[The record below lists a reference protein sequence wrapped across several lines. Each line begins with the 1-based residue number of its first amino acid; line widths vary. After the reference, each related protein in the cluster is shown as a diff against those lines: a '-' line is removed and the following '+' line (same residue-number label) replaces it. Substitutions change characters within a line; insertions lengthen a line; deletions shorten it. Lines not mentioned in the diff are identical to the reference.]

1 MKKLTKILICL
12 MLCVFGF
19 GLVACGDPRTED
31 EKNFTYPSSGD
42 YVYGNGGLAVRKG
55 NYVYFV
61 NGYKSLE
68 SVTDKDASYNIGSLM
83 LMKLDSNGKVV
94 RDDEELVNDDYY
106 ITISNKLCGY
116 EATDLFISGN
126 YLYFATPCLENES
139 GDETWAKERVT
150 LNRIKL
156 DKSSE
161 VEEVY
166 ASGVKLEN
174 FEYKYYQSNNKL
186 FILAWEKGESYYAE
200 NGNNALIRID
210 VSSNSVKKV
219 SNDVQDVV
227 FAENTDEVFFSK
239 HETEDEYYFLKQY
252 KVASDKVVD
261 YSSEEKTFDI
271 LDVQNG
277 EVFITKS
284 HQYGSST
291 DVLSSVIDSKSAFE
305 LVYAYSSADKV
316 SVTTGGN
323 LVLISSNVITLVRGQ
338 DDVVTITDSDAT
350 EINIIDYTNGN
361 ILYYDKTSDGSN
373 IKLVSFTNAL
383 AGDEVEIQTLTTI
396 LAVQEDAAYFDLN
409 EDENMLYFY
418 TIGGKNETNYYLHR
432 IQVNNNTENKEEMF
446 GVYESDDVPEK
457 EEVEEEVEDEE

>member
-1 MKKLTKILICL
+1 MKNLTKILICF
-12 MLCVFGF
+12 MLVVLGF
-19 GLVACGDPRTED
+19 GLVACKDPRTEE

-42 YVYGNGGLAVRKG
+42 AVYGNGGLAVRKG

-61 NGYKSLE
+61 NGYKSLDNA
-68 SVTDKDASYNIGSLM
+68 SDKNASYTVGSLM
-83 LMKLDSNGKVV
+83 LMKLDNNGQVV
-94 RDDEELVNDDYY
+94 KNEDLIDDDYY

-139 GDETWAKERVT
+139 GDEVWAKERVT

-174 FEYKYYQSNNKL
+174 FEYKYYQKDNKL
-186 FILAWEKGESYYAE
+186 FILVWEKGESYYAE
-200 NGNNALIRID
+200 NGADALIRVD
-210 VSSNSVKKV
+210 VSNGSVQKV
-219 SNDVQDVV
+219 SNNVQDVV
-227 FAENTDEVFFSK
+227 FAENADEVFFSK
-239 HETEDEYYFLKQY
+239 HESEDEYYFLKKYDVTTNAQTNY
-252 KVASDKVVD
+252 YTSD
-261 YSSEEKTFDI
+261 KTFDV

-277 EVFITKS
+277 EVFIS
-284 HQYGSST
+284 SAHQFGSST
-291 DVLSSVIDSKSAFE
+291 DILSSTISSGSAFKF
-305 LVYAYSSADKV
+305 VYAYSSADKID
-316 SVTTGGN
+316 VTTSGN
-323 LVLISSNVITLVRGQ
+323 VVLISSNVITLVRGE
-338 DDVVTITDSDAT
+338 DDVVTITDNDAT

-361 ILYYDKTSDGSN
+361 ILYYDKTNDGSN

-383 AGDEVEIQTLTTI
+383 AGDEVEIQTLTTV
-396 LAVQEDAAYFDLN
+396 LSFQEDAAYFDLN

-418 TIGGKNETNYYLHR
+418 NIGGKNETNYYLYR
-432 IQVNNNTENKEEMF
+432 LQVNNNTENKEELF
-446 GVYESDDVPEK
+446 GVYDSDDVPEK